1 MKRLGP
7 NGHQHKNKKHHKR
20 KSMRLLVR
28 HMSSQT
34 PGSVHGLNLKAAISN
49 ARETPLRTRCSGS
62 VSVLQEEKK
71 TVAKHRIP
79 GHVDGMAVGTL
90 EC

>member
-1 MKRLGP
+1 
-7 NGHQHKNKKHHKR
+7 
-20 KSMRLLVR
+20 MRLLVR

-34 PGSVHGLNLKAAISN
+34 PGSVHGLDLKAAISN

-71 TVAKHRIP
+71 ASCKAQNTWA
-79 GHVDGMAVGTL
+79 
-90 EC
+90 C